1 MINCPWVSRMV
12 AESKTDHGVPVEL
25 VEQNSVSFR
34 NRPKFWIAI
43 ANLAFSN
50 IFGAAPS
57 CWNGDYLF
65 GLNNS
70 NFLKY
75 VTSMGIEYGDLQDRE
90 LEKILPTRDD
100 QQENER
106 GDWSQKS
113 QEYQLQHSPA
123 VPVQTCT

>member
-1 MINCPWVSRMV
+1 MV

-90 LEKILPTRDD
+90 GLRKYFQREMINKRMREATGAKNPRNINSNIL
-100 QQENER
+100 Q
-106 GDWSQKS
+106 
-113 QEYQLQHSPA
+113 
-123 VPVQTCT
+123 